1 MSIVINNNASIADKE
16 EHVFI
21 SDNERRVSIIEETS
35 DIAGLGASLTKI
47 ISYKEDEE
55 NHDAEYNY
63 NFIPTVSC
71 DNYDYVNV
79 YGHNQM

>member
-1 MSIVINNNASIADKE
+1 MSIVINNNASLSQKE
-16 EHVFI
+16 DHLTI
-21 SDNERRVSIIEETS
+21 IDRERRVSVVEEHAE
-35 DIAGLGASLTKI
+35 IAGLGAALTKT
-47 ISYKEDEE
+47 ISYQDDDEE
-55 NHDAEYNY
+55 FDEPDY